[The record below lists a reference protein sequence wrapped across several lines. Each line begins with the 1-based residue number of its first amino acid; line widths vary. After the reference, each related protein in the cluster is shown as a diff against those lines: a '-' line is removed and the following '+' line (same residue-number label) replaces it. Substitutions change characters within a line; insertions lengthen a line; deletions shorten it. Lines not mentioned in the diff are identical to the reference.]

1 VNVRQTPRGGRGKA
15 RRGARSLR
23 PGRAKPKRRP
33 RKPLPR
39 PGRRTWIVA
48 GALLAAGLAA
58 WGGRAGWRALERSP
72 SLVVREVSVR
82 GADAAS
88 PQDIAELAAVRTGE
102 SWLALDRAAAEHRV
116 RAHPNV
122 DRVRVRR
129 PWIGKVR
136 IDVVEHRPVARI
148 EINGRVYGLCD
159 DLRVVPGRG
168 EPDEALP
175 LLRAGGR
182 RADPEALERGLE
194 YLRGLRSA
202 GVSEQEHLEV
212 TLTPGEPDRIRFVKR
227 GFAATVEGPVS
238 PNSAARD
245 VAAFLETL
253 DGTGSARG
261 TLRVISENTAVWRA
275 AA

>member
-1 VNVRQTPRGGRGKA
+1 MKPRGASR

-23 PGRAKPKRRP
+23 PGRGKPRRSA

-39 PGRRTWIVA
+39 PGRRTLLVTLGVVA
-48 GALLAAGLAA
+48 AVLAG
-58 WGGRAGWRALERSP
+58 WGGRVGWRALERSP

-82 GADAAS
+82 GAEAAD
-88 PQDIAELAAVRTGE
+88 PEELAALAAVKTGE
-102 SWLALDRAAAEHRV
+102 SWLALDRAAAERRV
-116 RAHPNV
+116 RAHPLV
-122 DRVRVRR
+122 DRARVRR

-136 IDVVEHRPVARI
+136 IDVRECRPVARI
-148 EINGRVYGLCD
+148 EIAGRVYGLCD

-175 LLRAGGR
+175 LLRTGSRG
-182 RADPEALERGLE
+182 ADPDALARGLE
-194 YLRGLRSA
+194 YLRGLRAA
-202 GVSEQEHLEV
+202 GVTEQERLEV
-212 TLTPGEPDRIRFVKR
+212 TVAAGEPDRIRFVKR

-238 PNSAARD
+238 PDSAARN